1 MILRLKSDP
10 GPETVFNGGELGLG
24 NGDMSI
30 SQGVWIVGLGIV
42 SYLLGSIPTGYLLGR
57 WLKGIDIRQVG
68 SGSTGATN
76 VLRNLGWPAGL
87 TVLIVDIGKG
97 AVAIGLG
104 RGFQAEWS
112 IGFDA
117 LAQAGVFIVLGL
129 LAVIGHSQP
138 VWLKFKGGKSVA
150 TSLGVLLALNWPTG
164 LATFGVFLIVLGG
177 SRIVSLGSIIAA
189 LSLPIWFWVFGQPL
203 PYIGLGIC
211 MGLFVIWRHQSNI
224 KRLWQG
230 TEPKL
235 GQPVQVAQSGAVDIE
250 QATQ

>member
-1 MILRLKSDP
+1 MNS
-10 GPETVFNGGELGLG
+10 
-24 NGDMSI
+24 
-30 SQGVWIVGLGIV
+30 SQVIWVVGLGLI
-42 SYLLGSIPTGYLLGR
+42 SYLLGSIPTGYLLGQ
-57 WLKGIDIRQVG
+57 WLKGIDIRQIG

-97 AVAIGLG
+97 SLAIGVG
-104 RGFQAEWS
+104 RWFLSEW
-112 IGFDA
+112 GEPLDG
-117 LAQAGVFIVLGL
+117 LAQAGVLILLGL

-138 VWLKFKGGKSVA
+138 VWLRFKGGKSVA

-164 LATFGVFLIVLGG
+164 LATLGVFLIVLGL

-189 LSLPIWFWVFGQPL
+189 ISLPIWFWVFNQPI

-224 KRLWQG
+224 QRLWQG

-235 GQPVQVAQSGAVDIE
+235 GQPLPPAETEEKMLGIK
-250 QATQ
+250 

>member
-1 MILRLKSDP
+1 MTSSQVIWIA
-10 GPETVFNGGELGLG
+10 GLGL
-24 NGDMSI
+24 I
-30 SQGVWIVGLGIV
+30 
-42 SYLLGSIPTGYLLGR
+42 SYLLGSIPTGYLLGK
-57 WLKGIDIRQVG
+57 WLKGIDIRDCG

-97 AVAIGLG
+97 AVAISLG
-104 RGFQAEWS
+104 RWGLAGWS
-112 IGFDA
+112 NDLGG
-117 LAQAGVFIVLGL
+117 LAQAGVLILLGL

-138 VWLKFKGGKSVA
+138 IWLRFKGGKSVA

-164 LATFGVFLIVLGG
+164 LATLGVFLVVLGL

-189 LSLPIWFWVFGQPL
+189 MSLPIWFWVFGQPV
-203 PYIGLGIC
+203 PYIGLGVC

-224 KRLWQG
+224 QRLWQG

-235 GQPVQVAQSGAVDIE
+235 GQPVSSTQTDLE
-250 QATQ
+250 QTAR